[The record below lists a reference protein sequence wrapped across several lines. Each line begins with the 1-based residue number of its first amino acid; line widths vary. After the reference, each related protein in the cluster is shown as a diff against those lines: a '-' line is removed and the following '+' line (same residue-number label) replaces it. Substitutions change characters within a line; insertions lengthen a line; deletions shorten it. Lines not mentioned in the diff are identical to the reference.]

1 MKTKTLFLAVLVM
14 VSNLVFAGNDKPTAM
29 AVLAVKGSEVYKVI
43 YKSATSGKVK
53 LYIHDQT
60 GKIIFAETFNGL
72 NGFICPVNFKG
83 MAPGEYTIELID
95 GAGRN
100 LEKISFQPSVDK
112 NYIHI
117 SKLLKEDNKFLVS
130 VPNMG
135 SNQIKVNIF
144 DGNNNM
150 IHTESK
156 KIEGNFAQVYKIHNY
171 TGSYTFVVSDN
182 LGNNKSASF

>member
-14 VSNLVFAGNDKPTAM
+14 VSNLVFAGNDKPAAM
-29 AVLAVKGSEVYKVI
+29 AVLAVKGSEVFKVI

-53 LYIHDQT
+53 LNIHDST
-60 GKIIFAETFNGL
+60 GKVIFAETFSGVD
-72 NGFICPVNFKG
+72 GFICPINFKG
-83 MAPGEYTIELID
+83 MAAGEYTIELID
-95 GAGRN
+95 RTGRN
-100 LEKISFQPSVDK
+100 VEKISYQPSADR
-112 NYIHI
+112 NYIHV
-117 SKLLKEDNKFLVS
+117 SKLLKEGNKFLLS

-135 SNQIKVNIF
+135 STLIKVNIF
-144 DGNNNM
+144 DGNNNL

-182 LGNNKSASF
+182 LGNNKSVSF